1 MNAFYLG
8 GWELITGGSVRLR
21 ASVRSHVVLVRI
33 LYAACTKAHSKGK
46 CRDAVAGNV
55 TTQIKFCRW
64 DSLDR
69 PSATLVFT

>member
-33 LYAACTKAHSKGK
+33 LYAACTQAHSKGK
-46 CRDAVAGNV
+46 GREKIVGNV
-55 TTQIKFCRW
+55 RTQIKFR
-64 DSLDR
+64 SFG
-69 PSATLVFT
+69 SQSTTLVFA

>member
-46 CRDAVAGNV
+46 YM
-55 TTQIKFCRW
+55 
-64 DSLDR
+64 
-69 PSATLVFT
+69 